1 MNRMGSAADMSSKS
15 DTRGPVVVAMS
26 GGVDSSVAAA
36 LLLEAGHEVIGV
48 TLQLQSCET
57 MPGRA
62 RSCCGW
68 DAQTRARAVAGHFG
82 IPHYVLPCASE
93 FEERVLRPAWEEYA
107 RGRTPSPCFLCNERV
122 KFGMLLAF
130 ARTLGCARIA
140 TGHYA
145 RVELDGHAR
154 PALIRGRD
162 RAKDQSYFLAGLS
175 AEQLRAVIFPLGS
188 WTKPEVRAMAAAM
201 GLPGADAPESQDAC
215 LVPEGQSFAEALRI
229 RFHGEARRGKMI
241 ADEGQSLGMHEGI
254 HHFTIG
260 QRRGLAVETSGRV
273 WVERIDE
280 ATGEVRVTSDEA
292 RLYSAIF
299 TVADVAWINDP
310 PRASIDCLVQ
320 ARYRAATVPCRV
332 EMDERPGTNACA
344 GGHDR
349 VRVLLREPMRA
360 IAPGQAAV
368 FYDGERALGRGW
380 IESVEGTGGK

>member
-1 MNRMGSAADMSSKS
+1 MER
-15 DTRGPVVVAMS
+15 VVVGLS
-26 GGVDSSVAAA
+26 GGVDSSVAAY
-36 LLLEAGHEVIGV
+36 LLKEQGYEVVGMFMRNWHDTTGV
-48 TLQLQSCET
+48 LKGNCPFDDDRDFAE
-57 MPGRA
+57 MVA
-62 RSCCGW
+62 RKL
-68 DAQTRARAVAGHFG
+68 R
-82 IPHYVLPCASE
+82 IPFE
-93 FEERVLRPAWEEYA
+93 FVDLSNEYRQRVVDYMFNEYSK
-107 RGRTPSPCFLCNERV
+107 GRTPNPDVLCNREIKFDAFV
-122 KFGMLLAF
+122 KAAF
-130 ARTLGCARIA
+130 ELGADYVA
-140 TGHYA
+140 TGHYC
-145 RVELDGHAR
+145 RKQEIEVNGQTYYRLLTGTDSN
-154 PALIRGRD
+154 
-162 RAKDQSYFLAGLS
+162 KDQSYFLAGLS